1 MADYTIFKVNS
12 TDYTPQLIRQDYHLT
27 RADVVET
34 WTDANYKTHLEV
46 VRTRVTG
53 SLKLL
58 FQNTTEYDGFLTNL
72 VAVRASNGTY
82 TLQLH
87 VDNSASTTA
96 LETIY
101 AAVTVDVGTTY
112 GTPMYGYYPTAFV
125 ATVTIEEV

>member
-46 VRTRVTG
+46 VRTRVAG

-58 FQNTTEYDGFLTNL
+58 FQNPTDYDNFLTTL
-72 VAVRASNGTY
+72 SGVRSADGYY

-87 VDNSASTTA
+87 VDNTASTTA